1 MKKDFCNDLKVIP
14 QFEGTCWFNAFLMSV
29 LYSQNAR
36 KIMIKVS
43 KKWDIKNKFLNNL
56 KYILKKN
63 YNDPSIINYYNKIQ
77 PQILLF
83 EYLKKYDINL

>member
-1 MKKDFCNDLKVIP
+1 MENNCENLKVIP
-14 QFEGTCWFNAFLMSV
+14 QFLGTCWFNAFLMST

-63 YNDPSIINYYNKIQ
+63 YNDPSNGLCHYSMLVFL
-77 PQILLF
+77 PLL
-83 EYLKKYDINL
+83 K